1 MSSTASLPATSPSSG
16 DVWADV
22 VTVGLLGTDRRDPPE
37 LPPGPVADLVAD
49 AVRPTPSARLLT
61 TVAALV
67 AARRSGARALPS
79 RPPLVAPPPDVRP
92 LLPAVAADRW
102 RDVITNWPILEAE
115 WLRVATAAGWRPS
128 ADVLVALLRR
138 HRHADALSAPV
149 AELAGPLAGWLV
161 EHVPELTPAP
171 VRPARSKRAPR
182 AVVPAGDERV
192 LAVPGEL
199 RPLLGGPPEQL
210 ADALVA
216 GLGNGTFRWAHRDVL
231 ANVVASAPPESL
243 PAIVSALGD
252 ARATVERDGRVRSP
266 ATGETS
272 APLALWESLVEL
284 AAARR
289 RMLEELERQ

>member
-79 RPPLVAPPPDVRP
+79 RPPLVAPPPDDRP

-149 AELAGPLAGWLV
+149 AELAGPLAAWLV
-161 EHVPELTPAP
+161 DHLPELARGPA
-171 VRPARSKRAPR
+171 RPARPGRAAR
-182 AVVPAGDERV
+182 AARPGDERV
-192 LAVPGEL
+192 LPVPADL
-199 RPLLGGPPEQL
+199 QPLLDGPPEAL
-210 ADALVA
+210 AEALVT
-216 GLGNGTFRWAHRDVL
+216 GLDNGTFRWAHRGVL
-231 ANVVASAPPESL
+231 LNLVATAPPGAL
-243 PAIVSALGD
+243 AAMISALVD
-252 ARATVERDGRVRSP
+252 ARATAERDGRVRSP
-266 ATGETS
+266 ATGEMR
-272 APLALWESLVEL
+272 APLALWESLIEL
-284 AAARR
+284 AAVRR
-289 RMLEELERQ
+289 HMLDELELQ